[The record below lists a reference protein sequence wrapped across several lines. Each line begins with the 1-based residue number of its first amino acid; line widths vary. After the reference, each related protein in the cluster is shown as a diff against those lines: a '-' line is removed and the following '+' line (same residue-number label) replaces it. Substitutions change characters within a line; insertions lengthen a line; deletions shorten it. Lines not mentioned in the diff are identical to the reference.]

1 MMFAAGATGNVAP
14 TSSMTSTAYTSSW
27 EFELTAY

>member
-14 TSSMTSTAYTSSW
+14 NYSMTSTAYTDSW
-27 EFELTAY
+27 EYELSAF